1 VDHKRVTFIEARLYS
16 QGNKLSHT
24 LNGPT

>member
-1 VDHKRVTFIEARLYS
+1 VTFIEARLYS

>member
-1 VDHKRVTFIEARLYS
+1 VTFIEARLYS
-16 QGNKLSHT
+16 QGNKQSDT